1 MERNRNTAIG
11 EHYQVG
17 ASGKGRITLQKY
29 QNAVRIL
36 RRDGKYV
43 ETPYIDKNLKL
54 YLLMGALVV
63 NRDSNRELSVQNES
77 HEGLVRVLGKLEL
90 L

>member
-1 MERNRNTAIG
+1 MAVNKNTVG

-17 ASGKGRITLQKY
+17 ASGKGGISLQKY

-43 ETPYIDKNLKL
+43 ETPYVRN
-54 YLLMGALVV
+54 AH
-63 NRDSNRELSVQNES
+63 SLS
-77 HEGLVRVLGKLEL
+77 HF
-90 L
+90 